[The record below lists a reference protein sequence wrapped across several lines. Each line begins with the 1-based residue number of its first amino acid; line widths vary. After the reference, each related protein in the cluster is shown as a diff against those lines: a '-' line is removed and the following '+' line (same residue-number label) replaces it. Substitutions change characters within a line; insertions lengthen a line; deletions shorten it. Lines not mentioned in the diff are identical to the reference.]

1 MNAKELGIFSGC
13 LELGIPHHTFRE
25 YQGFHEV
32 WDESQV
38 KEAALVVKSMYTILD
53 KYNLQDCSLYDMTKA
68 ASIKYDNGE
77 WDSRCKV
84 IADGITD
91 TLARETHIKEA
102 TTQAIAAGTGLG
114 IKTVLGLSAAT
125 GIGAGALYWA
135 LKRNSEQ
142 DSLPNEKLRNQI
154 DYYRNLS
161 KDMES
166 SIQRRMDQQAGNEV
180 L

>member
-1 MNAKELGIFSGC
+1 MNAKELGIFSKC
-13 LELGIPHHTFRE
+13 LEIGLPHDAFRE

-32 WDESQV
+32 WDSNQV
-38 KEAALVVKSMYTILD
+38 KEAALTVKSMYTILD
-53 KYNLQDCSLYDMTKA
+53 KYNLQDCRLHDLTKS
-68 ASIKYDNGE
+68 ASVKYDSGE
-77 WDSRCKV
+77 WDQRCKIV
-84 IADGITD
+84 ADGITD
-91 TLARETHIKEA
+91 VLAKVEHVKEA
-102 TTQAIAAGTGLG
+102 AAAAAGLG
-114 IKTVLGLSAAT
+114 IKTILGLSAAT

-166 SIQRRMDQQAGNEV
+166 SIQRRMDQEAGAEAEA